1 MSFEYPPMEKNGFF
15 MSSGEELD
23 KAGGVILGAPLD
35 DTGSFRPGTR
45 FAPSSV
51 RMVSRAL
58 EEFSLNLRRDLR
70 DIYFYDAGDFILF
83 PGNTEASLDII
94 ARGVS
99 RFINNGKKPFIL
111 GGEHT
116 VTVGAVKGCLS
127 TYKELTVIFIDAHA
141 DMRPSYG
148 GVTHSHASVA
158 YLLQQLNGVTIY
170 QFGVRSAD
178 RSEMAFVDG
187 EKVFKFA
194 VWEPLKDILPKLKGS
209 PLYLTIDMD
218 VVDPAFAPG
227 VAAPEPGGITS
238 GEILNIFS
246 LLGGLKEE
254 LIAFDLVEICPPY
267 DFSQVTALLGAKIM
281 REALLTFL

>member
-1 MSFEYPPMEKNGFF
+1 M
-15 MSSGEELD
+15 D

-99 RFINNGKKPFIL
+99 RFINNGKKPFII

-141 DMRPSYG
+141 DMRPHTG
-148 GVTHSHASVA
+148 
-158 YLLQQLNGVTIY
+158 
-170 QFGVRSAD
+170 
-178 RSEMAFVDG
+178 
-187 EKVFKFA
+187 
-194 VWEPLKDILPKLKGS
+194 
-209 PLYLTIDMD
+209 
-218 VVDPAFAPG
+218 
-227 VAAPEPGGITS
+227 
-238 GEILNIFS
+238 
-246 LLGGLKEE
+246 
-254 LIAFDLVEICPPY
+254 
-267 DFSQVTALLGAKIM
+267 
-281 REALLTFL
+281 